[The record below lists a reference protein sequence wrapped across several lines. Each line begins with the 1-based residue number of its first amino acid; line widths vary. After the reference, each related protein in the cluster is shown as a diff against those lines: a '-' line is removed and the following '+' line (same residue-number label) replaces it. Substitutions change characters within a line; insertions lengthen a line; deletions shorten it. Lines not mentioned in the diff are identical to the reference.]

1 MKLFNSTQNMDRK
14 KAQNN
19 AIKLAMYTWSHFSKD
34 GKRPFQLIK
43 ITDFH
48 YFNKDFGNFTK

>member
-1 MKLFNSTQNMDRK
+1 MDRK

-48 YFNKDFGNFTK
+48 YFNKDFGNFTKWQAIVL